1 MTNRPVLAVF
11 LPWEFTGLAKQVQAR
26 AKGNDRVNIGGNRE
40 GMRIT
45 ATVQEFLRLGLGKQD
60 WDISDAMVGRMR
72 SARMP
77 VKASRTIRLP
87 GRITAVEIS
96 TDLDSHV
103 ARKIAGVLAQQGSSD
118 VVTVYDRDGTGHTGV
133 SEGLK
138 EKEARVVGTSVM
150 FSQDRSGARS
160 GASRSKGRV
169 AKESAKRTGLIE
181 AIRNIWESNGDDFA
195 MMLDWDGSEYETPD
209 IRDLIRSVLPQY
221 LTDAQREEWSNMEQE
236 QQTAVLR
243 EALQWHEIPETAE
256 TLDRHFENI
265 TRGAS
270 RTPRTL
276 QASPNPLD
284 LGLRDPENLVR
295 INGRGSLNDLF
306 E

>member
-1 MTNRPVLAVF
+1 MTNRPILAVF
-11 LPWEFTGLAKQVQAR
+11 LPWEFTGLAKTVQAR
-26 AKGNDRVNIGGNRE
+26 AKGNDRVSIGGSRE

-60 WDISDAMVGRMR
+60 WDVSDAMVGRLR

-96 TDLDSHV
+96 TGLDSHIAKKV
-103 ARKIAGVLAQQGSSD
+103 AGVLAQQGSSD
-118 VVTVYDRDGTGHTGV
+118 VVTVYDRDGAGHTGV
-133 SEGLK
+133 SGGLK
-138 EKEARVVGTSVM
+138 GKGAEVVGAKA
-150 FSQDRSGARS
+150 GAHP
-160 GASRSKGRV
+160 GAPRPRERV
-169 AKESAKRTGLIE
+169 AKESAKRTGLIN
-181 AIRNIWESNGDDFA
+181 AIRDIYETNGDDFA
-195 MMLDWDGSEYETPD
+195 MEIDWDGSEYETPD
-209 IRDLIRSVLPQY
+209 MRDLIRGILPQY
-221 LTDAQREEWSNMEQE
+221 LTDAQREEWNNMEQE

-243 EALQWHEIPETAE
+243 QALPWHEIPETAE
-256 TLDRHFENI
+256 TLNEHFENI

-270 RTPRTL
+270 RKPKTL
-276 QASPNPLD
+276 HASPNPLD

-306 E
+306 S